1 MVPAR
6 ISDTPFD
13 STSSPVFT
21 AKEAQH
27 VRPAVRR
34 LNFVQQCDARV
45 AIFRSRTVPSPLSLP
60 EASQRS
66 GRSALSFPA
75 AFRDPTQKCTLKSKR
90 DAAYAASQS
99 SLAGFR
105 IYQVAGLLVFVSTI
119 ALLGL
124 MFLLAW
130 SPTLLAS
137 FLVAG
142 LVLLLLARSLFFFR
156 VALIVL

>member
-1 MVPAR
+1 
-6 ISDTPFD
+6 
-13 STSSPVFT
+13 
-21 AKEAQH
+21 
-27 VRPAVRR
+27 
-34 LNFVQQCDARV
+34 
-45 AIFRSRTVPSPLSLP
+45 
-60 EASQRS
+60 
-66 GRSALSFPA
+66 
-75 AFRDPTQKCTLKSKR
+75 
-90 DAAYAASQS
+90 
-99 SLAGFR
+99 
-105 IYQVAGLLVFVSTI
+105 VSTI

>member
-1 MVPAR
+1 MPGWQ
-6 ISDTPFD
+6 
-13 STSSPVFT
+13 SSGAEQFHRPSACQKQ
-21 AKEAQH
+21 AKDQADPPSLSQPHSEIQRRNAHLKAKGTQPMP
-27 VRPAVRR
+27 RP
-34 LNFVQQCDARV
+34 
-45 AIFRSRTVPSPLSLP
+45 
-60 EASQRS
+60 
-66 GRSALSFPA
+66 
-75 AFRDPTQKCTLKSKR
+75 K
-90 DAAYAASQS
+90 S

-105 IYQVAGLLVFVSTI
+105 IYQAAGLLVFVSTI

-156 VALIVL
+156 VTLIVL